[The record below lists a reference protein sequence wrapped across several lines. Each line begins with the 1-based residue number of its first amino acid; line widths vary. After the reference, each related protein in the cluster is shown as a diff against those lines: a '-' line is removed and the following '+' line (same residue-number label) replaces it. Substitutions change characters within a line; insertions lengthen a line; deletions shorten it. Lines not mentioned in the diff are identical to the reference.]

1 MNTRFLETFVL
12 LAKVQN
18 FRLTA
23 ERLQTTQA
31 SVSSRIAALEA
42 HLDTRLFF
50 RNSRSASLTPDGVRL
65 LALAERIV
73 RLSDELEQALRGR
86 TTSAGVL
93 RIGVVDWV
101 AHTWLPRLMSKI
113 GREYPDVT
121 LEIMPGA
128 TQELIAMLKED
139 EVDLILHLADV
150 ALSECESYSLG
161 DVDMAWAAH
170 PSLGLGRDGP
180 VDLARIAM
188 HPVIGF
194 GRHSEQQMT
203 LDRLFLNVTQK
214 TVRTHHVASPSIAIR
229 MVADGLGVAVLPA
242 AMISAERAAGSIA
255 LLDVDA
261 DSRFPPL
268 SLTASYRGDGGE
280 VLAAPAA
287 VMAREVAHESGAGAW
302 A

>member
-50 RNSRSASLTPDGVRL
+50 RNSRSASLTPEGIKL
-65 LALAERIV
+65 LGLAERIV
-73 RLSDELEQALRGR
+73 RLSDELRQALHGR

-113 GREYPDVT
+113 GRDYPDVT
-121 LEIMPGA
+121 LEVMPGA
-128 TQELIAMLKED
+128 TPELIAMLKED

-150 ALSECESYSLG
+150 NLPDCESCALG
-161 DVDMAWAAH
+161 DVEMGWAAH
-170 PSLGLGRDGP
+170 PALGLGRDGP
-180 VDLARIAM
+180 VALDCIAM

-214 TVRTHHVASPSIAIR
+214 AGRAHHVASPSIAIR
-229 MVADGLGVAVLPA
+229 MVADGLGVAVLPVT
-242 AMISAERAAGSIA
+242 MIASELAAGSIM
-255 LLDVDA
+255 LLDVEPDA
-261 DSRFPPL
+261 RFPPL
-268 SLTASYRGDGGE
+268 ALTASYRGPGGE
-280 VLAAPAA
+280 ALAAPAA
-287 VMAREVAHESGAGAW
+287 VLAREAARESGASV
-302 A
+302 